1 MRTVALIAAAV
12 FATAAWAESEREHDR
27 GRELPLA
34 PANAKWKA
42 ECSACHM
49 AYPAALLPER
59 SWRKLMGGLDRHFG
73 ENASLDAGT
82 AAEIT
87 AYLSSNAAD
96 RNGGRRGAKMMSG
109 IGSGETPLRITETYY
124 FRRKHRE
131 VAASVFKRPAIGSP
145 ANCSA
150 CHTGAESGSFSEHDV
165 RIPR

>member
-1 MRTVALIAAAV
+1 MRIVLMIAAAL
-12 FATAAWAESEREHDR
+12 FATAAWAEREREHDR
-27 GRELPLA
+27 GRDA
-34 PANAKWKA
+34 VAANAKWQA

-49 AYPAALLPER
+49 AYPPALLPER

-73 ENASLDAGT
+73 ENASLDAAT

-87 AYLSSNAAD
+87 AFLAPNAAD

-109 IGSGETPLRITETYY
+109 IAGGETPLRISETPY

-131 VAASVFKRPAIGSP
+131 VADSVFKRPAIGSP

-150 CHTGAESGSFSEHDV
+150 CHAGAEAGSFSEHDV